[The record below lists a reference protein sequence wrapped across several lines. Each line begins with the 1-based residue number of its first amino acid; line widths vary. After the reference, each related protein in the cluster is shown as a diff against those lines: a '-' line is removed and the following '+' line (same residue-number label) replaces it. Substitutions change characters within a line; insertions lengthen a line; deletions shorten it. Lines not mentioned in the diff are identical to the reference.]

1 MSDLP
6 LRLWKQ
12 TQSTLLLIRAPAV
25 WVPFAVGI
33 ASLIASL
40 LIIPGDEPSFWNWV
54 GLPVIAILGGF
65 AILADA
71 SRRIPRKTGI
81 QRNDLAIVALLALA
95 VAVALSLFTTLFGTA
110 IFVLGVCLVA
120 AISLRILR
128 NRKVSPALSGA
139 VALVV
144 PIWIWI
150 ALDVDSPGLLL
161 LIPLGLLAWFSD
173 VYMRSAL
180 QSDTSESTKGA
191 RSFRFLSWLGL
202 LTGTVLTTLL
212 AISSDVGNSWAV
224 IGALG
229 AVICIGADAGLPQH
243 ASLPGTWSR
252 QLMALGFAWLGL
264 FWLTS
269 L

>member
-12 TQSTLLLIRAPAV
+12 TQLTLLLIRSPAV

-54 GLPVIAILGGF
+54 GLPTIAILGGL

-71 SRRIPRKTGI
+71 SRRIPRKSRV
-81 QRNDLAIVALLALA
+81 QRNDLAIVALIALA
-95 VAVALSLFTTLFGTA
+95 VAVALSLFTSIFGTA
-110 IFVLGVCLVA
+110 VFVLCVCLVA
-120 AISLRILR
+120 VIGLRTLR
-128 NRKVSPALSGA
+128 TRNVSPVLSGA
-139 VALVV
+139 VALLI

-150 ALDVDSPGLLL
+150 ALDADSPGLLL

-173 VYMRSAL
+173 VYMRAAL
-180 QSDTSESTKGA
+180 QTDTSESSKGA

-202 LTGTVLTTLL
+202 LSATVLTTLL

-229 AVICIGADAGLPQH
+229 AVICIGSDAGLPQH
-243 ASLPGTWSR
+243 SSLPGSWSR
-252 QLMALGFAWLGL
+252 QLMVLGFTWLGL